1 MTNEILLAGFGGQGI
16 LFMGKMLAYF
26 GLYENKEVSWLPSYG
41 PEMRGGTCNCS
52 VCVSD
57 DPIGSPLVDTPNTLI
72 VMNTPSYDK
81 FIGSVVPG
89 GTVIIDSTLVD
100 AKCDRT
106 DINVYYVPA
115 TALANEHD
123 MKGLANIILVGKLL
137 KETNLTSMETVKKA
151 MEKVIPPKK
160 AHLIDANIKAGSSAW
175 LNNGGCKAASNSLV
189 LLIYVTS
196 VIGGGN
202 DSADS
207 DLSI

>member
-57 DPIGSPLVDTPNTLI
+57 DPIGSLLVDTPNTLI

-137 KETNLTSMETVKKA
+137 KETNLTSMETVKKVW
-151 MEKVIPPKK
+151 KR
-160 AHLIDANIKAGSSAW
+160 
-175 LNNGGCKAASNSLV
+175 
-189 LLIYVTS
+189 
-196 VIGGGN
+196 
-202 DSADS
+202 
-207 DLSI
+207 LSRLRKPIL

>member
-1 MTNEILLAGFGGQGI
+1 MLWTNIFAGFGGQGVLLI
-16 LFMGKMLAYF
+16 GQLLAYA
-26 GLYENKEVSWLPSYG
+26 GMYEGKNVSWLPSYG

-52 VCVSD
+52 VCISD

-81 FIGSVVPG
+81 FIDSVVPG

-123 MKGLANIILVGKLL
+123 MKGMANIILVGKLL
-137 KETNLTSMETVKKA
+137 KETKFTTMETVKKA

-160 AHLIDANIKAGSSAW
+160 AHLIDANIKAIELGM
-175 LNNGGCKAASNSLV
+175 
-189 LLIYVTS
+189 TQ
-196 VIGGGN
+196 
-202 DSADS
+202 
-207 DLSI
+207 